1 MYDFLI
7 CNTAV
12 APTAAAHK
20 AFARRY
26 ARTFR
31 TPGDDARHA
40 WLLAE
45 AARIRRAYG
54 ALPIAA
60 EFVRA
65 ARALRLGEI

>member
-1 MYDFLI
+1 MYEFLLR
-7 CNTAV
+7 NTAV
-12 APTAAAHK
+12 APTAGAHK
-20 AFARRY
+20 AFARRC

-45 AARIRRAYG
+45 AARIRHVHG

-60 EFVRA
+60 ELVLA